1 MFKNYNGS
9 VFGAYNTLKFSDVW
23 DSPQA
28 FTNELAA
35 SGLDFD
41 ARLTQR
47 FPTLFLLLYSRYGNS
62 HFANMDLAQSKYK
75 VFATIWQWGPAWA
88 KKLELQQMVRDL
100 SEEELS
106 TGNITLGNT
115 TLNTNETVA
124 DPTAMLSRLNDQHAQ
139 ITKRGKIEQIN
150 SVIMLIENDV
160 TEQFLDKF
168 KPIFAACTTPSDLLV
183 YDVDED
189 VDDIYLR

>member
-1 MFKNYNGS
+1 MLKNYNGS
-9 VFGAYNTLKFSDVW
+9 LFGTYNTLKFSDVW

-28 FTNELAA
+28 FTNDLAA

-41 ARLTQR
+41 DRLTER

-62 HFANMDLAQSKYK
+62 HFANMDLTQSKYK

-100 SEEELS
+100 SEADLS

-160 TEQFLDKF
+160 TESFLDKF
-168 KPIFAACTTPSDLLV
+168 KPIFAACTTPSDLLA
-183 YDVDED
+183 YEVDED

>member
-1 MFKNYNGS
+1 MNN
-9 VFGAYNTLKFSDVW
+9 
-23 DSPQA
+23 
-28 FTNELAA
+28 
-35 SGLDFD
+35 SGLTFD
-41 ARLTQR
+41 TRLVDQ
-47 FPTLFLLLYSRYGNS
+47 FPSLYLLLYSRYGNS
-62 HFANMDLAQSKYK
+62 HFANMDLTQSKYK

-88 KKLELQQMVRDL
+88 KKLELQEMVRNLTDD
-100 SEEELS
+100 ELS

-160 TEQFLDKF
+160 TEPFLDKF
-168 KPIFAACTTPSDLLV
+168 KPIFAVCTTPSDMLV
-183 YDVDED
+183 YGVDED
-189 VDDIYLR
+189 VDNPYLG